1 MNSANIP
8 FEPHVSPHRLVVLPR
23 LHFPDSGPIRP
34 WILPIP
40 IFHRQQRH
48 QLATMTT
55 TMTTMTTMTTKPN
68 LLFPTTL
75 RLRVLLVHQHHIL
88 LGVDN
93 GHRMAHFNVPPA
105 CIDSQ
110 PAIVPAHS
118 WLRTSTLRMQT
129 ILPTPGNS
137 GLMPMFAQTVSG

>member
-8 FEPHVSPHRLVVLPR
+8 FEPHVSPHCFVVLPR

-34 WILPIP
+34 WILLIP
-40 IFHRQQRH
+40 ISHRQQRH
-48 QLATMTT
+48 QLATTT
-55 TMTTMTTMTTKPN
+55 TTTMTTMTTKPN

-93 GHRMAHFNVPPA
+93 GHRMAHFSAPPA

-110 PAIVPAHS
+110 PAIVLAHS
-118 WLRTSTLRMQT
+118 LLRTSTLRMQT

-137 GLMPMFAQTVSG
+137 GLMPMFAQIASG